1 MVNLKFNKSSANLW
15 SKLGSRATYGQAMLS
30 IAKESN
36 KILAMSADLGNS
48 SGLAPFIRNYPDK
61 FINVGIAE
69 QNMIGVAS
77 GLAKEG
83 FTPYVSSFA
92 PFLSMRASEQI
103 RMELGY
109 MKFNVRV
116 VALGSGLS
124 MSFLGN
130 SHFGLEDIAIMRAI
144 PNITIVS
151 PADCSEIVKVIQA
164 SVLHEGPMYIRLTGA
179 VNNPPVYFDD
189 YNFKIGK
196 AINLKKGTDITII
209 ATGSMVYHSLQASE
223 ILESKGISCE
233 VINMHTLKPID
244 VSAVKKSLKNK
255 KLVVTVEEH
264 TIVGGLGS
272 ALSELKAEIGDFTPQ
287 LSIGLPDKFGKT
299 AEYNHLL
306 KIHKLTG
313 SSIAQTINKKI
324 KKLR

>member
-1 MVNLKFNKSSANLW
+1 MNLKFNKSSANLW

-30 IAKESN
+30 IAKERN
-36 KILAMSADLGNS
+36 EILAMSADLGNS
-48 SGLAPFIRNYPDK
+48 SGLAPFIRNYPEQ

-83 FTPYVSSFA
+83 FMPYVSSFA

-130 SHFGLEDIAIMRAI
+130 SHYGLEDVAIMRAI

-151 PADCSEIVKVIQA
+151 PADCMEIVKVIHA
-164 SVLHEGPMYIRLTGA
+164 SVTHDGPMYIRLTGA

-189 YNFKIGK
+189 YSFKIGK
-196 AINLKKGTDITII
+196 AIQLKKGTDISII
-209 ATGSMVYHSLQASE
+209 ATGSMVHHSLKAAE
-223 ILESKGISCE
+223 ILELKGLSCD

-244 VSAVKKSLKNK
+244 VVALKKSFNKK

-264 TIVGGLGS
+264 TIIGGLGS
-272 ALSELKAEIGDFTPQ
+272 AVSDFKAMINDFTPQ

-313 SSIAQTINKKI
+313 SSIAKTINRKI
-324 KKLR
+324 KKLA

>member
-1 MVNLKFNKSSANLW
+1 MNLKFNKSSANLW

-30 IAKESN
+30 IAKEN
-36 KILAMSADLGNS
+36 QNVLAMSADLGNS
-48 SGLAPFIRNYPDK
+48 SGLAPLIRNHPDQ

-130 SHFGLEDIAIMRAI
+130 SHYGLEDIAIMRSI

-164 SVLHEGPMYIRLTGA
+164 SVTFDGPMYIRLTGA
-179 VNNPPVYFDD
+179 VNNPPVYFED
-189 YNFKIGK
+189 YKFKIGK
-196 AINLKKGTDITII
+196 AIQLNHGSDISII
-209 ATGSMVYHSLQASE
+209 ATGSMVYQSLKACE
-223 ILESKGISCE
+223 IIESKGLSCDL
-233 VINMHTLKPID
+233 INMHTIKPLDI
-244 VSAVKKSLKNK
+244 SSLRKSFKKK

-264 TIVGGLGS
+264 TIIGGLGS
-272 ALSELKAEIGDFTPQ
+272 AVAELKAKIDDHTPL

-306 KIHKLTG
+306 KLHKLTG
-313 SSIAQTINKKI
+313 SSIAQNI
-324 KKLR
+324 LRRVKNFK